1 MSEWIKCD
9 ERLPQTPYM
18 ILKSELFPRTWFNSD
33 PVFVCGYTADRKEGI
48 TYGIARYMT
57 TVFSDGEKESG
68 WDEPLDDTGA
78 DITEVI
84 AWMPIESFEGVSE

>member
-1 MSEWIKCD
+1 M
-9 ERLPQTPYM
+9 
-18 ILKSELFPRTWFNSD
+18 TWFKSD

-78 DITEVI
+78 DITEMI
-84 AWMPIESFEGVSE
+84 AWMPIEHFEGVSE